1 MAGLYIHIPFCGQL
15 CTYCDFHFSVSL
27 SRVDD
32 MVEAITKELK
42 ERKSY
47 LNSEPINTLYFGGG
61 TPSLLSAEQLNKIIK
76 CAEKEYNFRV
86 EELDE
91 FTIECNPEDLTK
103 NYLAEIKKLN
113 ISRLS
118 IGIQSFNDTTLKLMN
133 RRHTASRAKEAVA
146 NAREVGFDNISID
159 LIFGVPNCDDE
170 MLRYDLLEAI
180 KLDTEHISVYHL
192 TIEDNTVLGWKR
204 RKGVFFA
211 VEDEVSESQ
220 YRIVEEYLKKAS
232 FNHYEISNY
241 SKQGYKAIHN
251 SSYWDSTP
259 YIGIGPSAHSFD
271 GKSRQWNISGNIRY
285 MEALERG
292 ESYFEKEELNQID
305 RYNEYVMTSLRRDN
319 GVSLGKI
326 REVWGE
332 EIEAYFEKESKKFI
346 DNGLLVKKEDSV
358 MIESQNFL
366 LSDSVI
372 TDLMIIK

>member
-32 MVEAITKELK
+32 MVKSITQELK
-42 ERKSY
+42 ERKNY
-47 LNSEPINTLYFGGG
+47 LNGTTINTLYFGGG
-61 TPSLLSAEQLNKIIK
+61 TPSILSAEQLSTIIK
-76 CAEKEYNFRV
+76 SAEKEYNFKV

-91 FTIECNPEDLTK
+91 FTIECNPEDLT
-103 NYLAEIKKLN
+103 NEYLTAIKKLN

-118 IGIQSFNDTTLKLMN
+118 IGIQSFNDATLKLMN
-133 RRHTASRAKEAVA
+133 RRHTASRAKEAVI
-146 NAREVGFDNISID
+146 NARKAGFNNISID
-159 LIFGVPNCDDE
+159 LIFGVPNCDDD
-170 MLRYDLLEAI
+170 MLRYDLEEAI

-192 TIEDNTVLGWKR
+192 TIEDNTVLGWR
-204 RKGVFFA
+204 RGKGTFFA
-211 VEDEVSESQ
+211 VDDEVSEHQ
-220 YRIVEEYLKKAS
+220 YKIVEEHLNKAS

-241 SKQGYKAIHN
+241 AKIGYKAIHN

-285 MEALERG
+285 MESLEKG
-292 ESYFEKEELNQID
+292 ELYYEKEDLSVTD
-305 RYNEYVMTSLRRDN
+305 RYNEYVMTSLRRDD
-319 GVSLGKI
+319 GVSLHKI
-326 REVWGE
+326 QELWGE
-332 EIEAYFEKESKKFI
+332 EMEAYFNKESKKFI
-346 DNGLLVKKEDSV
+346 DSGLLVRKADRV
-358 MIESQNFL
+358 MIESKNFL